1 MDIEKII
8 PIVHAEWKKNNS
20 VHIPRDSKRI
30 HQGTE
35 LMKTELR
42 RKINDVLSEDNDFL
56 TKRQIMSI
64 IESI

>member
-1 MDIEKII
+1 MEIEKII
-8 PIVHAEWKKNNS
+8 PIVHAEWKKKNTVN
-20 VHIPRDSKRI
+20 IPRDSKRI

-42 RKINDVLSEDNDFL
+42 QRINEVLPADNDFL
-56 TKRQIMSI
+56 TKRQILSI